1 VPRVWP
7 LISQVAFRSQAGGVV
22 FNIAGVLEV
31 HEPCLPRILP
41 GPDAHFVSPFS
52 AFRSAD
58 SHREPPE
65 PSVPCWRTVATVYPL
80 GNCDSPGPET
90 CPDYLT
96 RLGTVSN
103 RPSPLS
109 PFLRVD
115 RRRANAARG
124 TGESCLRHSA
134 LRLYSRGVEPTSPA
148 QPFPS
153 RLGLS
158 SELASSFFRRI
169 PVVPVLS
176 MN

>member
-1 VPRVWP
+1 MPRVWP
-7 LISQVAFRSQAGGVV
+7 LNSQVAFRSQAGGVV

-58 SHREPPE
+58 SRWEPPE
-65 PSVPCWRTVATVYPL
+65 LSVPCWRTVATVYPL
-80 GNCDSPGPET
+80 GNCDSLKPET
-90 CPDYLT
+90 LLSYLT
-96 RLGTVSN
+96 RLDAVSHHI
-103 RPSPLS
+103 SSLS
-109 PFLRVD
+109 PFFAFTD
-115 RRRANAARG
+115 GAR
-124 TGESCLRHSA
+124 TPPEELVNPASRSA
-134 LRLYSRGVEPTSPA
+134 LRLCSRGVAPTSPA

-158 SELASSFFRRI
+158 SGLASSFFRRI